1 MMREKFIE
9 QLQTLYRQMTVM
21 GGLCQ
26 QAIAV
31 AVRTLEEEE
40 ETAEK
45 LEAQVFALDGE
56 VDDMEREIETLCT
69 KLLLKQ
75 QPVAADLRRITAA
88 LKMVTDL
95 ERIGDQASDIAEL
108 ARFIRKG
115 GKHEHL
121 HEMAREVIR
130 MVSDAVEAFV
140 HLDLEQARAVIA
152 YDDVVDRWFNQIKSD
167 LVEQIAADKSTGKS
181 CWTSSW
187 SPSISSASATTPRTW
202 LSGSSTPRPA
212 PGPRTATGSAR
223 KRRRPAGFNQNL
235 TLLWF
240 LILPGF
246 RTLED
251 SENQVKLAWKKT
263 KREGYGE
270 WIYLTF

>member
-1 MMREKFIE
+1 MREKFIE

-45 LEAQVFALDGE
+45 LEAQVFAL
-56 VDDMEREIETLCT
+56 
-69 KLLLKQ
+69 
-75 QPVAADLRRITAA
+75 
-88 LKMVTDL
+88 KMVTDL
-95 ERIGDQASDIAEL
+95 DRIGDQASDIAEL

-115 GKHEHL
+115 GRHEHL

-167 LVEQIAADKSTGKS
+167 LVEQIAADKSTGEELLDIFMVAKYLERIGDHATNLAEWVEYAQTGARS
-181 CWTSSW
+181 KNGHWV
-187 SPSISSASATTPRTW
+187 SPEAQ
-202 LSGSSTPRPA
+202 
-212 PGPRTATGSAR
+212 ATG
-223 KRRRPAGFNQNL
+223 
-235 TLLWF
+235 
-240 LILPGF
+240 
-246 RTLED
+246 
-251 SENQVKLAWKKT
+251 
-263 KREGYGE
+263 
-270 WIYLTF
+270 WI

>member
-1 MMREKFIE
+1 MREKFIE

-115 GKHEHL
+115 GRHEHL

-167 LVEQIAADKSTGKS
+167 LVEQIKYLERIGDHATNLAEWVEYAQTGARSKNGH
-181 CWTSSW
+181 WV
-187 SPSISSASATTPRTW
+187 SPEAQ
-202 LSGSSTPRPA
+202 
-212 PGPRTATGSAR
+212 ATG
-223 KRRRPAGFNQNL
+223 
-235 TLLWF
+235 
-240 LILPGF
+240 
-246 RTLED
+246 
-251 SENQVKLAWKKT
+251 
-263 KREGYGE
+263 
-270 WIYLTF
+270 WI